1 MAETVELPDRPQSP
15 PRRLANFHVTK
26 QHRRFVEFAD
36 AVRRH
41 RYIGACYGAPGLGKT
56 LSARTYAAA
65 DDWERWAINRYH
77 RDTSLP
83 AALVASRTLLYTP
96 PVTITAR
103 RLLLEIELRAGV
115 LGSDI
120 DRALDPN
127 CHPDFDLG
135 LETECSTELVIIDEA
150 DRLKTSG
157 LEQLRDFFDRRD
169 LGLILIG
176 MPGFDRQL
184 ARYPQ
189 LYSRIGFAHQYRP
202 LDPEDLPAVLN
213 HYWEQVGLP
222 FDPTD
227 NNVEAAA
234 AINRITG
241 GNFRLIER
249 LMTQIARILDI
260 NQLDAITPEVIA
272 AARQMLV
279 VGTSQ

>member
-1 MAETVELPDRPQSP
+1 MTSSPSATSSTTTNSAAPNNPSQDHPPTRTHPQAPPPGPDQTVIVGPLQVDR
-15 PRRLANFHVTK
+15 TK
-26 QHRRFVEFAD
+26 
-36 AVRRH
+36 
-41 RYIGACYGAPGLGKT
+41 
-56 LSARTYAAA
+56 
-65 DDWERWAINRYH
+65 
-77 RDTSLP
+77 
-83 AALVASRTLLYTP
+83 
-96 PVTITAR
+96 
-103 RLLLEIELRAGV
+103 
-115 LGSDI
+115 
-120 DRALDPN
+120 
-127 CHPDFDLG
+127 
-135 LETECSTELVIIDEA
+135 
-150 DRLKTSG
+150 
-157 LEQLRDFFDRRD
+157 
-169 LGLILIG
+169 
-176 MPGFDRQL
+176 
-184 ARYPQ
+184 
-189 LYSRIGFAHQYRP
+189 YRS